1 MMMTANKPLA
11 LLLLTALLIAPGC
24 TLAIDEAPPDA
35 TDDAV
40 AGAKEPELPPDRQK
54 ATFGGGCFW
63 CVEAVFQRLDG
74 VEKVVSGYS
83 GGQVDNPT
91 YEQICTK
98 TTGHAEVCQ
107 ITYDQNR
114 VSYPDLLEVFFAT
127 HDPTTLD
134 RQGNDVGPQYRS
146 VIFHHDDEQKLAA
159 EAYLEQLTADGA
171 YDDPLVTEVTV
182 LTKFWPADGYHQN
195 YFNRNPAQAYCVAV
209 VAPKV
214 KKFKKRFEARLKK
227 KKAAAAQTSE

>member
-1 MMMTANKPLA
+1 MMKTANEPLA
-11 LLLLTALLIAPGC
+11 LLLLTALLFAPGC
-24 TLAIDEAPPDA
+24 TLAADEGPPDE
-35 TDDAV
+35 TVDAA
-40 AGAKEPELPPDRQK
+40 AGAKEPTLSPSLAK

-91 YEQICTK
+91 YEQICSK
-98 TTGHAEVCQ
+98 KTGHAEVCQ

-146 VIFHHDDEQKLAA
+146 VIFHHDDDQKLAA
-159 EAYLEQLTADGA
+159 EAYVEQLTADGV
-171 YDDPLVTEVTV
+171 YDDPLVTEVIA
-182 LTKFWPADGYHQN
+182 LTKFWSAEGYHQN
-195 YFNRNPAQAYCVAV
+195 YFNRNPTQSYCAAV

-214 KKFKKRFEARLKK
+214 KKFMQRFESRLKK
-227 KKAAAAQTSE
+227 KKAAAAK